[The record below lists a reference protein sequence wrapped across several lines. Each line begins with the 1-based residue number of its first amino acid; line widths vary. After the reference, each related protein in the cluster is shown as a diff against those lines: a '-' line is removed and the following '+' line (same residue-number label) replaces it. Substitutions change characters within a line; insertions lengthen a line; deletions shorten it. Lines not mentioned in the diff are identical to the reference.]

1 MLLSVSEVAKRLKV
15 NRNYVYKLIHSG
27 LLPYIELG
35 SMKVREDA
43 LKEFLANMEGKNVD
57 EEMQN
62 NFNKLPRQL
71 SELF

>member
-1 MLLSVSEVAKRLKV
+1 MLLTVSDVAKRLKV

-35 SMKVREDA
+35 SMKIREDA
-43 LKEFLANMEGKNVD
+43 LNEFVVNMEGKNVD

-62 NFNKLPRQL
+62 NFNKFPKQL
-71 SELF
+71 SGLL